1 MKYKAKL
8 TGIDDVPV
16 AREDKMSQ
24 DSVMKLKVT
33 EESIICCYVRQMS
46 NRGSDIRNLYLF
58 MAFLVAQ

>member
-1 MKYKAKL
+1 LARFKGDDVKYKAKL

-33 EESIICCYVRQMS
+33 EESIIYHYVKQIS
-46 NRGSDIRNLYLF
+46 NRGS
-58 MAFLVAQ
+58 